1 MHRQGRIP
9 QNYNSSEPIYERV
22 RGKTSSFPRSR
33 SCLVTQVE
41 EGGERYVTRQKRLNS
56 GRSLHLW
63 RVYGIYKV
71 DSATAVKVTNN
82 FSAPCASLRSF
93 FWVIFVCEEC

>member
-41 EGGERYVTRQKRLNS
+41 EGGALRDETKTGELGAQPPPMAGIWNLQSRLGDCS
-56 GRSLHLW
+56 QGH
-63 RVYGIYKV
+63 K
-71 DSATAVKVTNN
+71 
-82 FSAPCASLRSF
+82 
-93 FWVIFVCEEC
+93 